1 MPQNLETIVG
11 QRIKGLRAEQGL
23 SLRDLAEISGLSANT
38 ISLIE
43 NEKNSPTLS
52 TLQCLAQALDVPITD
67 FFQDQGGVTTVFVKK
82 GEGMYTKNANV
93 QMESLGLGLQ
103 NQELVPFLITLET
116 GDENTVNEV
125 SHGGQEFVHCLQGEI
140 VYTTRDGQFHL
151 ESGDSLLLDAAFP
164 HKCINQSQATAKY
177 LLIFSEHG
185 DDKQIHK
192 IHLNQLSGD

>member
-11 QRIKGLRAEQGL
+11 QRIKGLRAEKGF

-52 TLQCLAQALDVPITD
+52 TLQCLAQALHVPITD
-67 FFQDQGGVTTVFVKK
+67 FFQDQDGVTTVFVKK

-103 NQELVPFLITLET
+103 NQELVPFLITLEP
-116 GDENTVNEV
+116 GDNNMAIEV

-140 VYTTRDGQFHL
+140 VYTTKDGDFRM
-151 ESGDSLLLDAAFP
+151 EPGDSLLLDAGFP
-164 HKCINQSQATAKY
+164 HKCVNHSHDIGKY

-185 DDKQIHK
+185 DDQQVHK
-192 IHLNQLSGD
+192 IHLNQLSGE

>member
-1 MPQNLETIVG
+1 MPQKLETIVG

-23 SLRDLAEISGLSANT
+23 SLRDLAEKSGLSANT

-82 GEGMYTKNANV
+82 GEGMFTKNANV
-93 QMESLGLGLQ
+93 HMESLGLGLQ
-103 NQELVPFLITLET
+103 NQELIPFLITLEP
-116 GDENTVNEV
+116 GDENTTNEV
-125 SHGGQEFVHCLQGEI
+125 SHGGQEFVHCLKGEI
-140 VYTTRDGQFHL
+140 VYTTKDGQFHL

-164 HKCINQSQATAKY
+164 HNCANQSQEIAKY

-185 DDKQIHK
+185 DDEQIHK
-192 IHLNQLSGD
+192 LHLNQLSGG